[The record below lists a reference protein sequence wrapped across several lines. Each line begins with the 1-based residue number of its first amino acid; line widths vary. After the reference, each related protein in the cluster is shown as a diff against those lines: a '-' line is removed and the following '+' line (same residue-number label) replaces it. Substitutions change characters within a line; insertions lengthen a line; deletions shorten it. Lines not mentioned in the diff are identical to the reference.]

1 MIRVI
6 AWVIM
11 LAGGTAAGLYL
22 DTILF
27 ENFRIGI
34 FLHDL
39 SFVIGSLLFYTV
51 IRVSRNTGRTLARY
65 GRRGSLK
72 RMETNVL
79 VTGGIYGEMRHPMH
93 QGLLFFPLSIAL
105 LIGSPSFILIAAP
118 IEMILMLIIIRFM
131 EEPEA
136 VKKFGKDYLDYK
148 AAVPFLCFKIK
159 CLRELLKTVP
169 KL

>member
-1 MIRVI
+1 
-6 AWVIM
+6 M

-22 DTILF
+22 DNILF

-34 FLHDL
+34 FLHGL
-39 SFVIGSLLFYTV
+39 SFAIGSLLFYTV

-65 GRRGSLK
+65 GRRGNLK

-79 VTGGIYGEMRHPMH
+79 VTGGIYSRMRHPMH
-93 QGLLFFPLSIAL
+93 LGLLLFPLSIAF
-105 LIGSPSFILIAAP
+105 LIGSPSFILIISP
-118 IEMILMLIIIRFM
+118 VEIIVMLFMIKYF
-131 EEPEA
+131 EETEA
-136 VKKFGKDYLDYK
+136 VKKFGKNYLDYK
-148 AAVPFLCFKIK
+148 AAVPFFCFKIK